1 MARAHLYVGFFSTVN
16 ATGPRCLSWIGSE
29 RVEHEFSTRRS
40 GSGGWCPNA
49 RIVQG
54 STVHIRIYNRTGA
67 AVDHTWESRR
77 TRSSPTLS
85 SRPRVFLAVGGSALR
100 LCPGLALPRPARSGD
115 TLGEAFTGPPRRGQ
129 LPSGSC
135 SCHSCCPPSA
145 SRVLIL
151 SFIFS
156 DSSPCP

>member
-1 MARAHLYVGFFSTVN
+1 MARAHVYVGFFSTVN

-29 RVEHEFSTRRS
+29 RVEHEFSARRS

-100 LCPGLALPRPARSGD
+100 LCPGLALPRPAGSGD

-129 LPSGSC
+129 LPSGMRERDVRSPEAL
-135 SCHSCCPPSA
+135 SET
-145 SRVLIL
+145 VLTML
-151 SFIFS
+151 CF
-156 DSSPCP
+156 